1 MAMNEWYR
9 KVTLN
14 PDDFGPLVD
23 AIAHFEDE
31 LQEAKVEVRL
41 KGNIENANKLLPG
54 IVEHR
59 FSQLQEV
66 EAILEYMNIRYNKT
80 RGDKFRKYLEHYNR
94 ELSSRDAEKFA
105 EADDD
110 VIKIALLRNEVA
122 LIRNHY
128 LSIMKGL
135 EQKSFSITNVT
146 KLRVAG
152 MEDASLD

>member
-9 KVTLN
+9 KVTAN

-66 EAILEYMNIRYNKT
+66 EAILEYMNIRFSKT
-80 RGDKFRKYLEHYNR
+80 KTEKFRKYLEHYNR

-105 EADDD
+105 EGDDE

-135 EQKSFSITNVT
+135 EQKSFSITNIT

>member
-9 KVTLN
+9 KISADHT
-14 PDDFGPLVD
+14 DFVPLID
-23 AIAHFEDE
+23 AITYFEDE
-31 LQEAKVEVRL
+31 LQEAKTEVKLR
-41 KGNIENANKLLPG
+41 GNIENANKLLPG

-59 FSQLQEV
+59 FTQLQEI

-105 EADDD
+105 EADDE
-110 VIKIALLRNEVA
+110 VIKIALLRNEIA
-122 LIRNHY
+122 LIRNQY

-135 EQKSFSITNVT
+135 EQKSFSITNIT
-146 KLRVAG
+146 KLRCNG
-152 MEDASLD
+152 LEEASLE